1 MLKLG
6 AVRCTLLICLCA
18 PLWVGASELY
28 RYTNDKGVIVL
39 DRQGVPTQYIGQGY
53 EVLNDQ
59 GRVVRVVP
67 PAPTPEEM
75 QRLLA
80 EKARAKTDAQLLR
93 LYSRV
98 EDIELAKERK
108 LSELDGMIGV
118 ARGNLQ
124 SLGTQQTNLEKQAAE
139 HERAGRAVPQHL
151 LTQIDNL
158 KSEQAS
164 VAQTILRYQQGRA
177 QAETGFD
184 ADRARLAEL
193 LGR

>member
-6 AVRCTLLICLCA
+6 AVRCSLVIGLCA
-18 PLWVGASELY
+18 PLWASAAELY
-28 RYTNDKGVIVL
+28 RYTNEKGVTVL
-39 DRQGVPTQYIGQGY
+39 DRQGVPSQYIGQGY
-53 EVLNDQ
+53 EVLNEQ
-59 GRVVRVVP
+59 GRVVQVVP
-67 PAPTPEEM
+67 PAPSPEEM

-98 EDIELAKERK
+98 EDIERAKERK
-108 LSELDGMIGV
+108 LHELDGVIGV

-124 SLGTQQTNLEKQAAE
+124 SLRAQQDNLQLQAAG
-139 HERAGRAVPQHL
+139 HERGGRAVPQHL

-164 VAQTILRYQQGRA
+164 VAKSILRYQEGRI
-177 QAETGFD
+177 QAEADFD
-184 ADRARLAEL
+184 ADRARLTEL

>member
-18 PLWVGASELY
+18 PLWAGASELY

-67 PAPTPEEM
+67 PAPSPEEM

>member
-6 AVRCTLLICLCA
+6 AVRCTLVICLCA

-39 DRQGVPTQYIGQGY
+39 DRQGVPSQYIGQGY

-67 PAPTPEEM
+67 PAPTAEEL

-80 EKARAKTDAQLLR
+80 EKAQAKTDAQLLR
-93 LYSRV
+93 LYSSV
-98 EDIELAKERK
+98 GDIDRARDRK
-108 LSELDGMIGV
+108 LNELDGVIGV
-118 ARGNLQ
+118 AKGNLQ
-124 SLGTQQTNLEKQAAE
+124 SLGVQQANLQNQAAE

-164 VAQTILRYQQGRA
+164 VAKAIARHQQGRV
-177 QAETGFD
+177 QAEAGFSV
-184 ADRARLAEL
+184 DRARLVEL
-193 LGR
+193 LGQ

>member
-18 PLWVGASELY
+18 PLWAGASELY

-39 DRQGVPTQYIGQGY
+39 DRQGVPSQYIGQGY

-67 PAPTPEEM
+67 PAPTPEEV

-80 EKARAKTDAQLLR
+80 EKAQAKTDAQLLR
-93 LYSRV
+93 LYSSV
-98 EDIELAKERK
+98 GDIDRAKERK
-108 LSELDGMIGV
+108 LSELDGVIGV

-124 SLGTQQTNLEKQAAE
+124 ALGAQQANLQKQAAE

-164 VAQTILRYQQGRA
+164 VAKAIVHHQQDRA
-177 QAETGFD
+177 QADAGFS

-193 LGR
+193 LGQ

>member
-6 AVRCTLLICLCA
+6 PVRCTLLICLCA
-18 PLWVGASELY
+18 PLWAGASELY

-67 PAPTPEEM
+67 PAPSPEEM